1 MCHSDHLIQVSG
13 LILTVASPQVP
24 ALLEDD
30 QSSSS
35 EEDGDGEDGE
45 DGEDDEDEKKPSEEG
60 FTDRKVLHMFI

>member
-1 MCHSDHLIQVSG
+1 MTVCHSDRLIQVSG

-35 EEDGDGEDGE
+35 EEDEEEDEE
-45 DGEDDEDEKKPSEEG
+45 DEDEDEKKPSEEG
-60 FTDRKVLHMFI
+60 FIDRKVLHMFI

>member
-1 MCHSDHLIQVSG
+1 MSR

-35 EEDGDGEDGE
+35 DEDEEEDEDE
-45 DGEDDEDEKKPSEEG
+45 DEDEKKPSEEG
-60 FTDRKVLHMFI
+60 SIDRKVLHMFKWHNESLQFH

>member
-1 MCHSDHLIQVSG
+1 MSG

-35 EEDGDGEDGE
+35 EEDGDDGDDEDGE
-45 DGEDDEDEKKPSEEG
+45 DDEDDEDEKKPSEEG